1 MKKFSKLL
9 LILLTLV
16 CFTNVKAET
25 LTEDSTDKSSDAT
38 LKDVVINSEK
48 VVCTDYV
55 CEQIIENNDINKV
68 VITYKTNDEKASV
81 SEEKLEKDLNEGLN
95 EFKVVV
101 TAEDGTTKDY
111 TFKITKKVLSTDSS
125 LKKITVNGT
134 EVTLKT
140 GVVKYNVDVSY
151 ASKKIEI
158 AVEPNSS
165 KAKVEG
171 FTANK
176 ISYDFFD
183 DKKEV
188 KIKVI
193 SEAGDITTYVLNIT
207 KREEKDATLKN
218 LTIKNAKINFESG
231 VFDYEIT
238 VLKNIDKLEIET
250 VTTDSDANVSIDGA
264 DKLEFGENTVTIT
277 VENDENIKTYTIK
290 VKRLESEDNT
300 LANLKSLEIE
310 KYSLDFQEDKY
321 EYDLKIGDDN
331 YLVIKALPKI
341 DTGKV
346 EVTGNL
352 DLVNGSIIKIKVY
365 YDDETFN
372 VYKINII
379 KEENVQKDN
388 KINKIVIIIVIALI
402 LIAIIV
408 LVIIQIKNK
417 KNNSSKGNKSKKED
431 MKVKKETL
439 ISISDDEEIE
449 DII

>member
-1 MKKFSKLL
+1 M
-9 LILLTLV
+9 
-16 CFTNVKAET
+16 
-25 LTEDSTDKSSDAT
+25 
-38 LKDVVINSEK
+38 
-48 VVCTDYV
+48 
-55 CEQIIENNDINKV
+55 
-68 VITYKTNDEKASV
+68 
-81 SEEKLEKDLNEGLN
+81 
-95 EFKVVV
+95 
-101 TAEDGTTKDY
+101 
-111 TFKITKKVLSTDSS
+111 
-125 LKKITVNGT
+125 KKITVNGT
-134 EVTLKT
+134 EVTLKS

-151 ASKKIEI
+151 ATKKLEIE
-158 AVEPNSS
+158 VETNSS

-171 FTANK
+171 LTANK

-183 DKKEV
+183 EKKEV

-238 VLKNIDKLEIET
+238 VLKSIDKLEIEAVAT
-250 VTTDSDANVSIDGA
+250 ASDAKVDIEGA
-264 DKLEFGENTVTIT
+264 DKLEFGENTVVIT

-290 VKRLESEDNT
+290 VKRLESDDNS
-300 LANLKSLEIE
+300 LSNLKSLEIE
-310 KYSLDFQEDKY
+310 NYSLDFQEDKY

-331 YLVIKALPKI
+331 YLVIEALPKME
-341 DTGKV
+341 TSKV
-346 EVTGNL
+346 EITGNL

-372 VYKINII
+372 TYKINII

-388 KINKIVIIIVIALI
+388 KINKIIIIIVIALI

-417 KNNSSKGNKSKKED
+417 KNDSQKKNKNKKEN
-431 MKVKKETL
+431 KEVKKETL
-439 ISISDDEEIE
+439 ISISDEEEIE

>member
-1 MKKFSKLL
+1 M
-9 LILLTLV
+9 
-16 CFTNVKAET
+16 
-25 LTEDSTDKSSDAT
+25 
-38 LKDVVINSEK
+38 
-48 VVCTDYV
+48 
-55 CEQIIENNDINKV
+55 
-68 VITYKTNDEKASV
+68 
-81 SEEKLEKDLNEGLN
+81 
-95 EFKVVV
+95 
-101 TAEDGTTKDY
+101 
-111 TFKITKKVLSTDSS
+111 
-125 LKKITVNGT
+125 
-134 EVTLKT
+134 
-140 GVVKYNVDVSY
+140 
-151 ASKKIEI
+151 
-158 AVEPNSS
+158 
-165 KAKVEG
+165 
-171 FTANK
+171 
-176 ISYDFFD
+176 
-183 DKKEV
+183 
-188 KIKVI
+188 
-193 SEAGDITTYVLNIT
+193 
-207 KREEKDATLKN
+207 
-218 LTIKNAKINFESG
+218 
-231 VFDYEIT
+231 FDYEIT
-238 VLKNIDKLEIET
+238 VLKNIDNLEIET

-290 VKRLESEDNT
+290 VKRLESEDNS

-372 VYKINII
+372 IYKINII

-388 KINKIVIIIVIALI
+388 KINKIVIIIVITLI

-408 LVIIQIKNK
+408 LIIIQIKNK

-431 MKVKKETL
+431 MEVKKETL